1 MKNKTRDII
10 CSLLFLVLGIF
21 MFSQSLKITSI
32 MGKDLGSGFMPK
44 VIAVALVL
52 TSLLKLI
59 VTFFEKNSSSEEE
72 KENKDQDSKGG
83 LLTIGALLFYVL
95 TFEILGF
102 IISTTAYLFIQM
114 LVFSDDTN
122 RKPLL
127 FLIISVVFSIATY
140 VLFVY
145 LIQRPLP
152 TGILSFL

>member
-10 CSLLFLVLGIF
+10 CSLLFLILGIF
-21 MFSQSLKITSI
+21 MFSQALKITSI

-59 VTFFEKNSSSEEE
+59 ATFFEKNPSEEE
-72 KENKDQDSKGG
+72 KENNNQDSKGG
-83 LLTIGALLFYVL
+83 LLTLGALLFYVL

-102 IISTTAYLFIQM
+102 IVSTTAYLFIQM
-114 LVFSDDTN
+114 LIFSDEKN
-122 RKPLL
+122 RKSLL
-127 FLIISVVFSIATY
+127 FLTISVVFSIATY

-145 LIQRPLP
+145 LIQKPLP

>member
-10 CSLLFLVLGIF
+10 CSLLFLILGIF
-21 MFSQSLKITSI
+21 MFSQALKITSI

-44 VIAVALVL
+44 VMAVALVL

-59 VTFFEKNSSSEEE
+59 VTFFEKNPSEEE
-72 KENKDQDSKGG
+72 KENNNQDSKGG

-102 IISTTAYLFIQM
+102 IVSTTAYLFIQM
-114 LVFSDDTN
+114 LIFSDEKN

-127 FLIISVVFSIATY
+127 FLTISVVFSIATY

-145 LIQRPLP
+145 LIQKPLP

>member
-10 CSLLFLVLGIF
+10 CSLLFLILGIF
-21 MFSQSLKITSI
+21 MFSQALKITSI

-59 VTFFEKNSSSEEE
+59 VTFFEKNPSEEE
-72 KENKDQDSKGG
+72 KENNNQDSKGG

-102 IISTTAYLFIQM
+102 IVSTTAYLFIQM
-114 LVFSDDTN
+114 LIFSDEKN

-145 LIQRPLP
+145 LIQKPLP

>member
-10 CSLLFLVLGIF
+10 CSLLFLILGIF
-21 MFSQSLKITSI
+21 MFSQALKITSI

-59 VTFFEKNSSSEEE
+59 F
-72 KENKDQDSKGG
+72 
-83 LLTIGALLFYVL
+83 LT
-95 TFEILGF
+95 
-102 IISTTAYLFIQM
+102 
-114 LVFSDDTN
+114 
-122 RKPLL
+122 
-127 FLIISVVFSIATY
+127 ISVVFSIATY

-145 LIQRPLP
+145 LIQKPLP

>member
-10 CSLLFLVLGIF
+10 CSLLFLILGIF
-21 MFSQSLKITSI
+21 MFSQALKITSI

-59 VTFFEKNSSSEEE
+59 ATFFEKNPSEEE
-72 KENKDQDSKGG
+72 KENNNQDSKGG

-102 IISTTAYLFIQM
+102 IVSTTAYLFIQM
-114 LVFSDDTN
+114 LIFSDEKN
-122 RKPLL
+122 RKSLL
-127 FLIISVVFSIATY
+127 FLTISVVFSIATY

-145 LIQRPLP
+145 LIQKPIP
-152 TGILSFL
+152 NGILSFL

>member
-10 CSLLFLVLGIF
+10 CSLLFLILGIF
-21 MFSQSLKITSI
+21 MFSQALKITSI

-59 VTFFEKNSSSEEE
+59 ATFFEKNPSEEE
-72 KENKDQDSKGG
+72 KDNNNQDSKGG

-102 IISTTAYLFIQM
+102 IVSTTAYLFIQM
-114 LVFSDDTN
+114 LIFSDEKN
-122 RKPLL
+122 RKSLL
-127 FLIISVVFSIATY
+127 FLTISVVFSIATY

-145 LIQRPLP
+145 LIQKPLP

>member
-10 CSLLFLVLGIF
+10 CSLLFLILGIF
-21 MFSQSLKITSI
+21 MFSQALKITSI

-59 VTFFEKNSSSEEE
+59 ATFFEKNPSEEE
-72 KENKDQDSKGG
+72 KENNNQDSKGG

-102 IISTTAYLFIQM
+102 IVSTTAYLFIQM
-114 LVFSDDTN
+114 LIFSDEKN
-122 RKPLL
+122 RKSLEQMKKD
-127 FLIISVVFSIATY
+127 FQNKNS
-140 VLFVY
+140 
-145 LIQRPLP
+145 
-152 TGILSFL
+152 

>member
-1 MKNKTRDII
+1 
-10 CSLLFLVLGIF
+10 
-21 MFSQSLKITSI
+21 MFSQALKITSI

-59 VTFFEKNSSSEEE
+59 ATFFEKNPSEEE
-72 KENKDQDSKGG
+72 KENNNQDSKGG

-102 IISTTAYLFIQM
+102 IVSTTAYLFIQM
-114 LVFSDDTN
+114 LIFSDEKN
-122 RKPLL
+122 RKSLL
-127 FLIISVVFSIATY
+127 FLTISVVFSIATY

-145 LIQRPLP
+145 LIQKPLP

>member
-10 CSLLFLVLGIF
+10 CSLLFLILGIF
-21 MFSQSLKITSI
+21 MFSQALKITSI

-59 VTFFEKNSSSEEE
+59 ATFFEKNPSEEE
-72 KENKDQDSKGG
+72 KENNNQDSKGG

-102 IISTTAYLFIQM
+102 IVSTTAYLFIQM
-114 LVFSDDTN
+114 LIFSDEKN
-122 RKPLL
+122 RKSLL
-127 FLIISVVFSIATY
+127 FLTISVVFSIATY

-145 LIQRPLP
+145 LIQKPLL

>member
-10 CSLLFLVLGIF
+10 CSLLFLILGIF
-21 MFSQSLKITSI
+21 MFSQALKITSI

-59 VTFFEKNSSSEEE
+59 ATFFEKNPSEEE
-72 KENKDQDSKGG
+72 KENNNQDSKGG

-102 IISTTAYLFIQM
+102 IVSTTAYLFIQM
-114 LVFSDDTN
+114 LIFSDEKN
-122 RKPLL
+122 RKSLL
-127 FLIISVVFSIATY
+127 FLTISVVFSIETY

-145 LIQRPLP
+145 LIQKPLP

>member
-10 CSLLFLVLGIF
+10 CSLLFLALGIF
-21 MFSQSLKITSI
+21 MFSQALKITSI

-52 TSLLKLI
+52 ISLLKLI
-59 VTFFEKNSSSEEE
+59 LTFFEKNQSEEE
-72 KENKDQDSKGG
+72 KSNDNQDSKGG

-114 LVFSDDTN
+114 LIFSDDKN

-127 FLIISVVFSIATY
+127 FLIISVAFSIATY
-140 VLFVY
+140 SLFVY
-145 LIQRPLP
+145 VIQKPLP

>member
-10 CSLLFLVLGIF
+10 CSLLFLALGIF
-21 MFSQSLKITSI
+21 MFSQALKITSI

-52 TSLLKLI
+52 ISLLKLI
-59 VTFFEKNSSSEEE
+59 LTFFEKNQSEEE
-72 KENKDQDSKGG
+72 KSNDNQDSKGG

-114 LVFSDDTN
+114 LIFSDDKN

-127 FLIISVVFSIATY
+127 LLIISVVFSIATY
-140 VLFVY
+140 ILFVY
-145 LIQRPLP
+145 VIQKPLP

>member
-10 CSLLFLVLGIF
+10 CSLLFLALGIF
-21 MFSQSLKITSI
+21 MFSQALKITSI

-52 TSLLKLI
+52 ISLLKLI
-59 VTFFEKNSSSEEE
+59 LTFFEKKQSEEE
-72 KENKDQDSKGG
+72 KSNDNQDSKGG

-102 IISTTAYLFIQM
+102 IISTSAYLFIQM
-114 LVFSDDTN
+114 LIFSDNKN

-127 FLIISVVFSIATY
+127 FLIISVAFSIATY
-140 VLFVY
+140 ILFVY
-145 LIQRPLP
+145 VIQKPLP

>member
-10 CSLLFLVLGIF
+10 CSLLFLILGIF
-21 MFSQSLKITSI
+21 MFSQALKITSI

-59 VTFFEKNSSSEEE
+59 VTFFEKNLSEEE
-72 KENKDQDSKGG
+72 KENNNQDSKGG

-102 IISTTAYLFIQM
+102 IVSTTAYLFIQM
-114 LVFSDDTN
+114 LIFSDEKN
-122 RKPLL
+122 RKSLL
-127 FLIISVVFSIATY
+127 FLTISVVFSIATY

-145 LIQRPLP
+145 LIQKPLP

>member
-10 CSLLFLVLGIF
+10 CSLLFLILGIF
-21 MFSQSLKITSI
+21 MFSQALKITSI

-59 VTFFEKNSSSEEE
+59 ATFFEKNPSEEE
-72 KENKDQDSKGG
+72 KENNNQDSKGG

-102 IISTTAYLFIQM
+102 IVSTTAYLFIQM
-114 LVFSDDTN
+114 LIFSDEKN
-122 RKPLL
+122 RKSLL
-127 FLIISVVFSIATY
+127 FLTISVVFSIATY

-145 LIQRPLP
+145 LIQKPLP